1 MLFRSALRQ
10 IHIGGEAMPLDGP
23 AQWLKA
29 GLGHV
34 RLPLLSIQACSALEK
49 GQPIFDSLFVYENA
63 PVESA
68 VVSGAE
74 QISAKSDS
82 ARTHTNYPMTVVVY
96 PGDALG
102 LHLSYDKRFFDEA
115 TVIG

>member
-1 MLFRSALRQ
+1 MHEWLQGVFAHNLALRE
-10 IHIGGEAMPLDGP
+10 HE
-23 AQWLKA
+23 
-29 GLGHV
+29 H
-34 RLPLLSIQACSALEK
+34 LPLLSIQACSALDK

-82 ARTHTNYPMTVVVY
+82 ARTHTNYPMTV
-96 PGDALG
+96 ASSKKR
-102 LHLSYDKRFFDEA
+102 LSYDRCKPSA
-115 TVIG
+115 SPGYTTTVIG